1 MFPLHQRSM
10 ELQQRRWLKR
20 NRYSTEPIRHNPKR
34 TESGDEPIQH
44 AEILGHADGND

>member
-1 MFPLHQRSM
+1 M

-20 NRYSTEPIRHNPKR
+20 DRYSTEPIRHNPKR

-44 AEILGHADGND
+44 AEIWGTPTGTIENQ